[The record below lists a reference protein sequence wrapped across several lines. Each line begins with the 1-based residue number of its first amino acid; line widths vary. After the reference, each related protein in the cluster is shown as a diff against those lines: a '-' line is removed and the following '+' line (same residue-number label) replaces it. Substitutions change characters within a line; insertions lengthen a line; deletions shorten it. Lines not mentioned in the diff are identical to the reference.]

1 MMVDQSVQ
9 SCPVDYREK
18 LYNNIVLSGGSTL
31 FTGFD
36 KRLNK
41 NLQGILDK
49 RMAKF
54 DAQRNDGEK
63 TVMKCNVAQ
72 NLVQKYAV
80 WFGGSMLSA
89 MDGFANICKTREMYA
104 EEGPSICRHN
114 PMFQNM

>member
-54 DAQRNDGEK
+54 DA
-63 TVMKCNVAQ
+63 
-72 NLVQKYAV
+72 
-80 WFGGSMLSA
+80 
-89 MDGFANICKTREMYA
+89 
-104 EEGPSICRHN
+104 
-114 PMFQNM
+114 